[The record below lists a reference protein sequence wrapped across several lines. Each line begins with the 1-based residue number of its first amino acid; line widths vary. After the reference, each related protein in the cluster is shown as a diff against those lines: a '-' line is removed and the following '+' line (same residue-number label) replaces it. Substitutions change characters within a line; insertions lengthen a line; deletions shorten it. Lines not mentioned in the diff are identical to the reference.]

1 MPQLVPVSI
10 PFVFLNNPFG
20 WAYLEPAVPY
30 VLLSCAALY
39 PLAQRILERPQM
51 LVFVALAV
59 MVLAV
64 QIEQFVASQLNRRL
78 WTVAAVH
85 NLSVI
90 IASHVKEG
98 VVATL
103 YPMLVS

>member
-1 MPQLVPVSI
+1 MVATLFVAFVAFIGWRRGLFRTIGKHLLADRTFIILLVPVSI

-64 QIEQFVASQLNRRL
+64 QIDNL
-78 WTVAAVH
+78 WQ
-85 NLSVI
+85 
-90 IASHVKEG
+90 
-98 VVATL
+98 
-103 YPMLVS
+103 VS